1 MKKSYFYHH
10 ALFLFVLVLD
20 NIISVK
26 QILYKQCDNDISK
39 RQVFRLSTQEKVLK
53 NDSEE
58 KRRAFLFLLGLY
70 DCKKWKWNESEM
82 APLYYGFTM
91 ELKWNVANITETL
104 WLCIARVTE
113 WNMPSSLPV
122 LRPLSW
128 LPYVFPNMAYWEQF
142 IYFFHISR
150 CSRRRG
156 QAMCLLFL
164 WHMRACALFHKR
176 VYLVFT
182 LSQPSLCST
191 GDSWLKCYIF
201 RTGLSR
207 VPFSTVSP

>member
-1 MKKSYFYHH
+1 MLYFS
-10 ALFLFVLVLD
+10 LFWSWGNL
-20 NIISVK
+20 ISMK
-26 QILYKQCDNDISK
+26 QILSKQYDNDISK

-70 DCKKWKWNESEM
+70 DCKKWKWIESEM

-142 IYFFHISR
+142 MYFFHISR

-207 VPFSTVSP
+207 VPLSTVSP